1 MAMPCLIIFL
11 AICLFAILIWFLTL
25 FVIYGAGA
33 TQKLHRKKIRVTA
46 DQVISGEVCMEISE
60 INKLIDELDRYYRGN
75 LISRS
80 EEDLVRINKL
90 REIRDDIKPVLE
102 TGESVS

>member
-1 MAMPCLIIFL
+1 MPCLIIFL
-11 AICLFAILIWFLTL
+11 AICLFVILVWFLVL
-25 FVIYGAGA
+25 FIICGAGA
-33 TQKLHRKKIRVTA
+33 TQKRNRKKIRETA
-46 DQVISGEVCMEISE
+46 DQVISGEMRMEISE

-90 REIRDDIKPVLE
+90 REIRNNI
-102 TGESVS
+102 

>member
-1 MAMPCLIIFL
+1 MPCVIILLLLLGFSFG
-11 AICLFAILIWFLTL
+11 CVILVVLLLGSRAKF
-25 FVIYGAGA
+25 
-33 TQKLHRKKIRVTA
+33 HRKKIRVTA
-46 DQVISGEVCMEISE
+46 DQVISGEVRMEISE

-90 REIRDDIKPVLE
+90 REIRNDI
-102 TGESVS
+102 